1 MLSETPTESMTD
13 VWERLGMFRNM
24 LEFLWLGMRSQ
35 RLRDCYERALANCG
49 GGGGG
54 SRSAVV
60 TPSLKAGTSI
70 SPGLYPWLLSR
81 ALEVGLSEDGQTCW
95 NIPISCRPYLPKP

>member
-1 MLSETPTESMTD
+1 
-13 VWERLGMFRNM
+13 
-24 LEFLWLGMRSQ
+24 
-35 RLRDCYERALANCG
+35 LRDCYERALANCG

-81 ALEVGLSEDGQTCW
+81 ALEVGLSENGTDMLEHTYKLQAL
-95 NIPISCRPYLPKP
+95 SA